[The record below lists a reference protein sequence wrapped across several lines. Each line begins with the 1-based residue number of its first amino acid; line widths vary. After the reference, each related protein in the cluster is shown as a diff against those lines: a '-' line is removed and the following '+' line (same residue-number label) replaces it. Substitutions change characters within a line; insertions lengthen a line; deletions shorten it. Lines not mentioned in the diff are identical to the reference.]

1 MTALVPVT
9 EENTQLA
16 ELDGTQRAAVLMMLF
31 GEQAAASVLR
41 ELTPGQVQDLGAA
54 MYSVRQIHH
63 RTIAAVVD
71 EFLRELNE
79 QTNIGIG
86 AGAYVNTVLHEAL
99 GPDKAQSVL
108 SRITRSTADHPIE
121 IFDWMDAK
129 AISELIMDEHPQI
142 MALVIASIDAQ
153 LANEV
158 LRLLPED
165 VQPDI
170 IFRIATLTNVQPD
183 ALKELEQ
190 VMQRKFK
197 ANTTLRASQ
206 IGGIRSAARI
216 MNFAKQDMEQRIM
229 KAIRAE
235 DKDLMENLQDNM
247 FVFDNLVQSQDRAIQ
262 TLLREID
269 AEILTVALKGSD
281 DYVKD
286 RLLSCMSTRAAANIR
301 DEMEAMGPIRLTAVQ
316 EAQKQVVAVA
326 RRLADAGTITLAG
339 RGGEEM
345 V

>member
-1 MTALVPVT
+1 M
-9 EENTQLA
+9 
-16 ELDGTQRAAVLMMLF
+16 D
-31 GEQAAASVLR
+31 S
-41 ELTPGQVQDLGAA
+41 
-54 MYSVRQIHH
+54 
-63 RTIAAVVD
+63 
-71 EFLRELNE
+71 
-79 QTNIGIG
+79 
-86 AGAYVNTVLHEAL
+86 VLHEAL

-108 SRITRSTADHPIE
+108 SRITRATADHPIE

-229 KAIRAE
+229 KAIKTE
-235 DKDLMENLQDNM
+235 DKDLMETLQDNM
-247 FVFDNLVQSQDRAIQ
+247 FVFDNLVKSQDRAIQ

-269 AEILTVALKGSD
+269 AEILTVALQGVGRSRRRTPAVVHVHPRRRQ
-281 DYVKD
+281 YP
-286 RLLSCMSTRAAANIR
+286 RR
-301 DEMEAMGPIRLTAVQ
+301 DGGHGPIRLTAVQ